1 MQQPAKCNNL
11 LTLELDKLFWKY
23 LKAIVKDDVCL
34 NNLVNIANT
43 CINLGYWLPY
53 FKMLSSIIIPKS
65 NKDSPK
71 MFCPIF
77 LLNTIGK
84 LIEKV
89 IGKRLQF
96 QVISKNFIH
105 QCQLGSLKQWSTT
118 DVEIVLTH
126 FIRAVWVKNLL
137 TSTLTFDITQ
147 FFPSL
152 NY

>member
-1 MQQPAKCNNL
+1 MIWSPFSFKEFRSTIAKCNNL

-43 CINLGYWLPY
+43 CINLGYWLPH
-53 FKMLSSIIIPKS
+53 FKMLSSIIISKS
-65 NKDSPK
+65 NKASYDSPK
-71 MFCPIF
+71 MICPIV

-89 IGKRLQF
+89 IGERLQF

-105 QCQLGSLKQWSTT
+105 QCQLGSLKQ
-118 DVEIVLTH
+118 
-126 FIRAVWVKNLL
+126 
-137 TSTLTFDITQ
+137 
-147 FFPSL
+147 
-152 NY
+152 